1 MTRYSVQPRDLIGNQ
16 SADEI
21 ILVSRTS
28 PQKSS
33 KTVKNDYDKEIPN
46 EKYISPEERQK
57 IIDDLRLI

>member
-28 PQKSS
+28 SQNSF
-33 KTVKNDYDKEIPN
+33 KTVKNDYDEEIPK
-46 EKYISPEERQK
+46 EKYISPEERSK
-57 IIDDLRLI
+57 VIDDLRLI

>member
-28 PQKSS
+28 SQNSS

-57 IIDDLRLI
+57 VIDDLRLI